1 MTAFTRFLASVD
13 SSITK
18 ESEEAHNRF
27 VENLSDC
34 RGEFYI
40 RFYHKRDFV
49 KHTGLLLEF
58 SDGESFSIDYGI
70 NDAGHSLL
78 VLNLQNELQKLKF
91 GYSKELDDAI
101 LTATLTPQAKECIYA
116 LLMDLMDINGY
127 PSSLKLYHVIPNE
140 QIGANCRTAV
150 KAMMQKIESHCEK
163 HSKILIFNCNA
174 QCKAREKIDGF
185 QSGESLIRTA
195 GNVAAS
201 GLAATAVAALGFLF
215 VGLARRN
222 T

>member
-1 MTAFTRFLASVD
+1 MTSFTKFLASVD

-18 ESEEAHNRF
+18 ECAEAQNRF
-27 VENLSDC
+27 LENLTNC
-34 RGEFYI
+34 CGMFYI

-58 SDGESFSIDYGI
+58 SDGDTFSIDYGI

-78 VLNLQNELQKLKF
+78 VLNLQTELQKLKF

-101 LTATLTPQAKECIYA
+101 LTATLTQPAKEFIYA
-116 LLMDLMDINGY
+116 LLMDLMDITGY

-140 QIGANCRTAV
+140 QLGANCRTAV
-150 KAMMQKIESHCEK
+150 KAMLQKIESHSAN
-163 HSKILIFNCNA
+163 HSELIFNYNA
-174 QCKAREKIDGF
+174 QSKARSKIDGF
-185 QSGESLIRTA
+185 QQGENLIRTA
-195 GNVAAS
+195 GNVAAT